1 MRIDQTSEGLRQPI
15 AAFCRGMVKA
25 GEVIGGNSH
34 QRRKRCRM
42 ALPIVIMQ
50 ALHDDEKLAPRG
62 MVALPTGHDGLIEIE
77 R

>member
-1 MRIDQTSEGLRQPI
+1 MCIDQTSEGLRQPI
-15 AAFCRGMVKA
+15 ATFCRGMVKA

-50 ALHDDEKLAPRG
+50 ALHDSQKLGPSR
-62 MVALPTGHDGLIEIE
+62 MITLSTGHDGLIEIE

>member
-1 MRIDQTSEGLRQPI
+1 MCIDQTSEGLRQPI

-25 GEVIGGNSH
+25 GEVIGGNGH
-34 QRRKRCRM
+34 QRSKRCCM

-50 ALHDDEKLAPRG
+50 AQHDGENLGPSR
-62 MVALPTGHDGLIEIE
+62 MITLSTGHDGLIEIE